1 MMRSGIM
8 RLSEGG
14 TPGGMT
20 PQMAADFVEW
30 FIGRFGHGKLGPES
44 WNSTKIIWLREGGY
58 ETHGDSLKD
67 YFPEA
72 DWGAYINYVTG
83 GGTTTPSGVT
93 PGTGLTGGETTTT
106 TTTTTPTETE
116 PTTVFEAGSD
126 LPSPIDYEEG
136 AVITIGDIIYTLKNN
151 FWSILTGGSET
162 EDYGTDSNGDPLPDP
177 NGYEYGEGGVYE
189 VGDDIYVVLDGK
201 WEQVSGSGGAG
212 DLFGLGTGKG
222 GLFGLGIGPWLKDF
236 FGATGAGGDFL
247 SGIFGQ
253 DGNIEDLIKL
263 FFGGKSI
270 KEAWDAIQY
279 EVPTGQGAAM
289 SEFEKANPFTGNMTL
304 AGMAPNY
311 LQGQDYGIPVGEQG
325 IPAATHTI
333 GTPYAEEIASGQRGG
348 IMNTKGHVDVIPALL
363 EPDEFVFTRKA
374 VQNMGGGDARQGA
387 KKMYSIMKN
396 LEGMR

>member
-1 MMRSGIM
+1 MVNMMRSGIM
-8 RLSEGG
+8 RLQEGG
-14 TPGGMT
+14 SP
-20 PQMAADFVEW
+20 W
-30 FIGRFGHGKLGPES
+30 
-44 WNSTKIIWLREGGY
+44 
-58 ETHGDSLKD
+58 
-67 YFPEA
+67 
-72 DWGAYINYVTG
+72 YINILSSGSKGAGETAAEKARREFLEKWFEDHSLAVPVGQENWDPFAGDTAKEYELWLVYDELFPGEAPEPGEDTPYTPPEEDFDEEDTPYTPPEEDFDEDETAPGEDETAPGEDETAPEEGEKKTVTNPD
-83 GGTTTPSGVT
+83 GTTT
-93 PGTGLTGGETTTT
+93 E
-106 TTTTTPTETE
+106 
-116 PTTVFEAGSD
+116 
-126 LPSPIDYEEG
+126 YEF
-136 AVITIGDIIYTLKNN
+136 K
-151 FWSILTGGSET
+151 
-162 EDYGTDSNGDPLPDP
+162 
-177 NGYEYGEGGVYE
+177 
-189 VGDDIYVVLDGK
+189 DGK
-201 WEQVSGSGGAG
+201 WVQIAA
-212 DLFGLGTGKG
+212 

-253 DGNIEDLIKL
+253 GGNIADLLKL
-263 FFGGKSI
+263 FLQGKI
-270 KEAWDAIQY
+270 YKEAWDAATY

-333 GTPYAEEIASGQRGG
+333 GNPYAEPLVEEVASGQKGG
-348 IMNTKGHVDVIPALL
+348 IMNTKGHGDVIPALL

>member
-14 TPGGMT
+14 TPTGMT

-44 WNSTKIIWLREGGY
+44 WNSTKILWLKDGGF

-72 DWGAYINYVTG
+72 SWDAYMNYVTG
-83 GGTTTPSGVT
+83 GGTPTPSGVT
-93 PGTGLTGGETTTT
+93 PGTGLTGGETGGG
-106 TTTTTPTETE
+106 ETGGGE
-116 PTTVFEAGSD
+116 TGGGETGGGEKIVLPEGSD
-126 LPSPIDYEEG
+126 LPDPGDYSEDQ
-136 AVITIGDIIYTLKNN
+136 ILTIGDAIY
-151 FWSILTGGSET
+151 ILM
-162 EDYGTDSNGDPLPDP
+162 NG
-177 NGYEYGEGGVYE
+177 E
-189 VGDDIYVVLDGK
+189 

-222 GLFGLGIGPWLKDF
+222 GLFGLGVGPWLKDL

-270 KEAWDAIQY
+270 KEAWDAATY

-289 SEFEKANPFTGNMTL
+289 SEYEKANPFTGNMQL
-304 AGMAPNY
+304 PGMKPNY
-311 LQGQDYGIPVGEQG
+311 LQGQDYGIPVGQQG
-325 IPAATHTI
+325 LPAATHTI
-333 GTPYAEEIASGQRGG
+333 GKPYAEEVQGGQRGG
-348 IMNTKGHVDVIPALL
+348 IMSAKGHGDVIPALL
-363 EPDEFVFTRKA
+363 EPDEFVFTRKS